1 MIRRIFSNM
10 IILPHDDIERTI
22 EFLQSGQI
30 GIMLCDTIFGI
41 VGAVP
46 ETEQAIKD
54 AKGRGEDHP
63 FLQLIDPTWFN
74 TLSTIPFPEQL
85 TPYWPGPLTV
95 ITETQNQNTT
105 AFRAPDGDMLHLV
118 QAVDTPIFSTSANLS
133 GTPYHGEQ
141 ERLINEFEGRVD
153 FFVPTKKELI
163 DRTPSTI
170 INITTNPFTMVRK
183 GRVVIPDHL
192 LQMKY

>member
-1 MIRRIFSNM
+1 MIM
-10 IILPHDDIERTI
+10 LPHDDIHSAI
-22 EFLQSGQI
+22 EPLKLGHI

-46 ETEQAIKD
+46 QTEQAIKD

-105 AFRAPDGDMLHLV
+105 AFRAPSGEMLNLV
-118 QAVDTPIFSTSANLS
+118 QSVGVPIFSTSANLS
-133 GTPYHGEQ
+133 GTPYHGNQ
-141 ERLINEFEGRVD
+141 DRLIKEFEGRVD
-153 FFVPTKKELI
+153 FFLPTKKELL

-170 INITTNPFTMVRK
+170 INITTHPFTIVRK
-183 GRVVIPDHL
+183 GRVTIPEHL
-192 LQMKY
+192 L